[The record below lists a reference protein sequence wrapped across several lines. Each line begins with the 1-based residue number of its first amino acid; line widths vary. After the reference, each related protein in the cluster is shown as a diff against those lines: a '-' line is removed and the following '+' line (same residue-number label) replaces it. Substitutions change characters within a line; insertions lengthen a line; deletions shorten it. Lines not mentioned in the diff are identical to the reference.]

1 MIPTLNSCLL
11 GDERPP
17 FEPSGRR
24 LRVTVYCPQ
33 PDRLSVEHQFR
44 LQFLRELGCL
54 DRLRIVGTDR
64 SFPWH
69 IDIDPTP
76 NEHGAASVD
85 LIDPENQWAG
95 GHAFY
100 PQDWTGEA
108 IRLLGIGHPGDARTC
123 ALALR
128 LPVLVAHTQTH
139 RDLFVTSC
147 QDLLALQSRV
157 PEANVTDLCS
167 ALRIIGLYLRSSGD
181 FTIRAFP
188 KGRHTLDR
196 ELFYWV
202 LCRHRLPAMWRYF
215 SACLQRDRDTPN
227 ANEQLGDLAGTILTR
242 CLRALQAR
250 DEVGFR
256 FYRRQNNTT
265 RSEMLY
271 HFDYLTLLLAGA
283 FDAGARIARLV
294 CGLEDI
300 NLRAVNFRSQQFRQA
315 LRANGASSLGD
326 VIDNRSFQMF
336 QRFLGALRNSI
347 HGTGLRG
354 VGLDRAGEP
363 EVSLV
368 QVFEDHEDISEVSAA
383 IGSREDLGVAREAG
397 LGVTVEPYTCAVR
410 LCEIGLEHL
419 NGIAEA
425 TDVGRLLTEESRA
438 GLLAG
443 PPEDRIFGS
452 ETRRRIGALG

>member
-1 MIPTLNSCLL
+1 M
-11 GDERPP
+11 RPRASATCARGAHP
-17 FEPSGRR
+17 NPPRS
-24 LRVTVYCPQ
+24 LRDILPGLARATSRVFLKRTSQTFVQRFASLACTFVL
-33 PDRLSVEHQFR
+33 RGT
-44 LQFLRELGCL
+44 LQFALSPKA
-54 DRLRIVGTDR
+54 GTL
-64 SFPWH
+64 S
-69 IDIDPTP
+69 IESCST
-76 NEHGAASVD
+76 GYC
-85 LIDPENQWAG
+85 AG
-95 GHAFY
+95 IGY
-100 PQDWTGEA
+100 PQCGDTSPRACNA
-108 IRLLGIGHPGDARTC
+108 IG
-123 ALALR
+123 
-128 LPVLVAHTQTH
+128 
-139 RDLFVTSC
+139 
-147 QDLLALQSRV
+147 
-157 PEANVTDLCS
+157 
-167 ALRIIGLYLRSSGD
+167 
-181 FTIRAFP
+181 
-188 KGRHTLDR
+188 TL
-196 ELFYWV
+196 
-202 LCRHRLPAMWRYF
+202 
-215 SACLQRDRDTPN
+215 PN

-368 QVFEDHEDISEVSAA
+368 QVFEDHEDIWEVSAA

>member
-1 MIPTLNSCLL
+1 M
-11 GDERPP
+11 GRRPRIFTRRTGP
-17 FEPSGRR
+17 VKPSGCSGSDI
-24 LRVTVYCPQ
+24 LGTRVRAPSRFGYLC
-33 PDRLSVEHQFR
+33 S
-44 LQFLRELGCL
+44 
-54 DRLRIVGTDR
+54 
-64 SFPWH
+64 W
-69 IDIDPTP
+69 
-76 NEHGAASVD
+76 
-85 LIDPENQWAG
+85 
-95 GHAFY
+95 
-100 PQDWTGEA
+100 
-108 IRLLGIGHPGDARTC
+108 RT
-123 ALALR
+123 
-128 LPVLVAHTQTH
+128 HQTH

-271 HFDYLTLLLAGA
+271 HFDYLTLLLLAGA

-336 QRFLGALRNSI
+336 QRVSG
-347 HGTGLRG
+347 
-354 VGLDRAGEP
+354 RAEEFNPRDGP
-363 EVSLV
+363 SRRR
-368 QVFEDHEDISEVSAA
+368 S
-383 IGSREDLGVAREAG
+383 GSRR
-397 LGVTVEPYTCAVR
+397 
-410 LCEIGLEHL
+410 
-419 NGIAEA
+419 
-425 TDVGRLLTEESRA
+425 
-438 GLLAG
+438 
-443 PPEDRIFGS
+443 
-452 ETRRRIGALG
+452 